1 MVSVVTIQFL
11 KKQKRVVFCEQGE
24 RTKLLPKAEG

>member
-11 KKQKRVVFCEQGE
+11 KKQKRVVFCEKE